1 MATNEEELW
10 HQRFASILQNPQSVS
25 DTQKQQCYDMGIQIV
40 RQIPTEE
47 PEAREMVLQKLMI
60 LFPHH
65 SELMYYMGFIWREH
79 NFFKAVMWFQLC
91 FSANPSNVENILDFT
106 KLLFDNRYSN
116 YIQYLNDTHQNI
128 LYASK
133 EPRVL
138 LLVGTLLIKERRIL
152 AAERVFAYILGLIK
166 QGGNNTNISADFLTN
181 IYLNISYI
189 CKQKIQLDK
198 AMQYLHKSFG
208 LSPHNRAVFQSLMI
222 TYDYQ
227 YHSPNE
233 RMELCKKYADMLY
246 SPPEEQ
252 IFPPR
257 PTVPG
262 NRIRIGYVSSG
273 FHRDVIAHFIT
284 PIIQHHNP
292 TEFEVYLF
300 TQLHYSEVTVKYR
313 PWNGHVHV
321 YDIQHLNDYD
331 VAAFVYD
338 QQIDILVDLHGYTDI
353 SRLGIFALQPAPVQ
367 ITYLGFP
374 NSLGV
379 SSIQY
384 RITDSVADNMHS
396 TQIYSEQRLYMPR
409 CFLLYSNEHLNIER
423 TPRMKI
429 VGEQVIFGALNREI
443 KNSNSCMECWRKILV
458 AVPNSKIIIKL
469 CGVDT
474 MDDKLQYYMD
484 MLRIEDRDRLI
495 LIPYSDK
502 DADYVRLF
510 SRIDIL
516 LDTFPY
522 SGTTT
527 TCNALSASI
536 PVVTLYNANYHA
548 HNVSAS
554 ILAHSGFSEFIAY
567 TDVEYVTKA
576 VGLARNPSMLQSYK
590 SRIRDSFMKLM
601 NPMEFMPGYEN
612 MLRQTVKAS
621 QWSEDSH

>member
-10 HQRFASILQNPQSVS
+10 HQRFASILQNPQSIT

-40 RQIPTEE
+40 RQIPAEE

-65 SELMYYMGFIWREH
+65 SELMYYMGFIWSEY

-91 FSANPSNVENILDFT
+91 FSANPTNVENILDFT

-116 YIQYLNDTHQNI
+116 YIKYLNDSHQNI

-138 LLVGTLLIKERRIL
+138 LLVGTLLIKEHRIL
-152 AAERVFAYILGLIK
+152 AAERVFAYILGLIR
-166 QGGNNTNISADFLTN
+166 QGQHQNINADFLAN
-181 IYLNISYI
+181 IYLNVSYV
-189 CKQKIQLDK
+189 CKQKMQIEK
-198 AMQYLHKSFG
+198 AMRYLQKALS
-208 LSPHNRAVFQSLMI
+208 LSPKNRAVFQSLML

-227 YHSPNE
+227 YHSHNE
-233 RMELCKKYADMLY
+233 RMELCTKYATTLY
-246 SPPEEQ
+246 SPPPEQ
-252 IFPPR
+252 MFPPR
-257 PTVPG
+257 PIVPG

-284 PIIQHHNP
+284 PIVQHHNP
-292 TEFEVYLF
+292 NDFEVYLF
-300 TQLHYSEVTVKYR
+300 TQLHYSEVTAKYR

-338 QQIDILVDLHGYTDI
+338 QQIDILVDLQGYTDI

-367 ITYLGFP
+367 IAYLGFP
-374 NSLGV
+374 NSVGV
-379 SSIQY
+379 PSVQY

-409 CFLLYSNEHLNIER
+409 CFLLYANEHLAIER
-423 TPRMKI
+423 TTRMKT
-429 VGEQVIFGALNREI
+429 GEQVIFGALNREV
-443 KNSNSCMECWRKILV
+443 KNSNVCMECWRKIL
-458 AVPNSKIIIKL
+458 AAIPNSKIVIKL

-484 MLRIEDRDRLI
+484 MLRVEDRDRLI

-502 DADYVRLF
+502 DADYIRLF

-536 PVVTLYNANYHA
+536 PVVTLYNTNYHA

-576 VGLARNPSMLQSYK
+576 VGLARNPSTLQSYK
-590 SRIRDSFMKLM
+590 TRIRDGFMKLM
-601 NPMEFMPGYEN
+601 NPMEFMTGYESI
-612 MLRQTVKAS
+612 LKQTVAAAIS
-621 QWSEDSH
+621 QFSED